1 MLLDE
6 NIRELLGGD
15 DVDEVLSEIESL
27 AASFKGKSV
36 DEWLNEVDYS
46 GDTGYVPSLFALE
59 FVAFMKAV
67 DGNETERNTTP
78 EVHLKVLDSFITAK
92 DRVANLM
99 HRGIGKTT
107 LIEYLFLYLPIYE
120 VLPGL
125 GKVNLAIYIS
135 DSMDNGVSSMKKNLE
150 HRWINSEYLQKM
162 IPERGSDGKII
173 TKFTEDRW
181 QLTSARGN
189 RLIVKGY
196 GAKSGIRGVKEQGI
210 RPQLAVLD
218 DLVSDE
224 DARSPTALRTIKDT
238 VYRAIEFALDPE
250 KKKVIWC
257 GTPFNAK
264 DPLYEAVE
272 SGTWEVNV
280 YPICESFPCPKKEF
294 RGSWESR
301 FSYKYVLL
309 QYLKALNDG
318 ELASF
323 NQELLL
329 RIMSEEDR
337 LVQEHEIQWYEF
349 SGIKPYIGNFNIYIT
364 TDFSVTE
371 KQAADFSF
379 ISVWAVN
386 SIGDFFWVD
395 GICKRQTMDKNIE
408 DLFTLCALYEPVSV
422 GIETSGQQGGFIPW
436 LRREMTLRNHY
447 FTLASSNG
455 SNSSSMSVG
464 IKPTKSKLER
474 FNIMVPKLKAGKFYF
489 PSDKASHPALIEMI
503 TELRLACI
511 GGFKSKHDDG
521 LDTISMLGMMR
532 ITPPSG
538 EAVKVQGKDSIW
550 GFTGESESSGLSS
563 YIV

>member
-1 MLLDE
+1 MLDD
-6 NIRELLGGD
+6 NIRQLLGGD
-15 DVDEVLSEIESL
+15 DVEEALEEIELL
-27 AASFKGKSV
+27 ASSFKGKTV

-46 GDTGYVPSLFALE
+46 GETGYVPSLFALE

-67 DGNETERNTTP
+67 DGKETERNTTP
-78 EVHLKVLDSFITAK
+78 EVHLKVLDSFTTSK

-120 VLPGL
+120 RLPGL
-125 GKVNLAIYIS
+125 GRINLAIYVS
-135 DSMDNGVSSMKKNLE
+135 DSMDNGVASMKKNLE
-150 HRWINSEYLQKM
+150 HRWQHSEYLQKM
-162 IPERGSDGKII
+162 LPERDRQGKVI

-181 QLTSARGN
+181 QMTSSNGN
-189 RLIVKGY
+189 RFIVKGY
-196 GAKSGIRGVKEQGI
+196 GAKSGIRGVKEMGI
-210 RPQLAVLD
+210 RPQLAVMD
-218 DLVSDE
+218 DLVSDD

-280 YPICESFPCPKKEF
+280 YPICERFPCPKSEF
-294 RGSWESR
+294 KGSWESR
-301 FSYKYVLL
+301 FSYKSVLI

-318 ELASF
+318 ELSSF
-323 NQELLL
+323 NQELML

-337 LVQEHEIQWYEF
+337 LVQEHEMQWYNF
-349 SGIKPYIGNFNIYIT
+349 ADIKDRLGDFNIYIT

-386 SIGDFFWVD
+386 SIGDFFWLD
-395 GICKRQTMDKNIE
+395 GICKRQTMDKNID
-408 DLFTLCALYEPVSV
+408 DLFSLCERYSPSAV

-436 LRREMTLRNHY
+436 LRREMLTRNFY

-455 SNSSSMSVG
+455 TNSATGAVG
-464 IKPTKSKLER
+464 IKPTRSKLER
-474 FNIMVPKLKAGKFYF
+474 FNIMVPRLKAGKFYF
-489 PSDKASHPALIEMI
+489 PLDKGNHPALIELI
-503 TELRLACI
+503 AELRLACI

-532 ITPPSG
+532 INLPSAEARKILG
-538 EAVKVQGKDSIW
+538 EDNIW
-550 GFTGESESSGLSS
+550 GLHNDNQSSGLRS

>member
-1 MLLDE
+1 MLDD
-6 NIRELLGGD
+6 NIRAMLGGA
-15 DVDEVLSEIESL
+15 DVEEALREIEDI
-27 AASFKGKSV
+27 AESFKGKSV

-46 GDTGYVPSLFALE
+46 GESGYVPSLFAIE
-59 FVAFMKAV
+59 FVLFMKAV
-67 DGNETERNTTP
+67 DGTETERNTSP
-78 EVHLKVLDSFITAK
+78 EVHMKVLDSFITKK

-125 GKVNLAIYIS
+125 GKVNLAIYVS
-135 DSMDNGVSSMKKNLE
+135 DSMDNGVASMKKNLE
-150 HRWINSEYLQKM
+150 HRWRNSDYLQQM
-162 IPERGSDGKII
+162 LPERDDEGKII

-181 QLTSARGN
+181 QMTSVKGN
-189 RLIVKGY
+189 RFIVKGY
-196 GAKSGIRGVKEQGI
+196 GAKSGIRGVKEMGI
-210 RPQLAVLD
+210 RPQLAVMD

-238 VYRAIEFALDPE
+238 VYRAIEFALDPQR
-250 KKKVIWC
+250 KKVIWC

-280 YPICESFPCPKKEF
+280 YPICERFPCPKSEF
-294 RGSWESR
+294 KGSWESR
-301 FSYKYVLL
+301 FSYKSVLV

-323 NQELLL
+323 NQELML

-337 LVQEHEIQWYEF
+337 LVQEHEIQWYTRKD
-349 SGIKPYIGNFNIYIT
+349 IINQLGNFNIYFT
-364 TDFSVTE
+364 TDFATTE
-371 KQAADFSF
+371 KESADFSF

-386 SIGDFFWVD
+386 SIGDFFWID
-395 GICKRQTMDKNIE
+395 GICKRQTMDKNID
-408 DLFTLCALYEPVSV
+408 DLFYLDEKYRAVSI
-422 GIETSGQQGGFIPW
+422 GIESSGQQGGFIPW
-436 LRREMTLRNHY
+436 LRKEMTLRNHW
-447 FTLASSNG
+447 FTLATSNG
-455 SNSSSMSVG
+455 SNASNAAAG
-464 IKPTKSKLER
+464 IRPTKSKLER

-489 PSDKASHPALIEMI
+489 PIDMGSNPALM
-503 TELRLACI
+503 ELISEIRLACI

-532 ITPPSG
+532 ITYPSNDMP
-538 EAVKVQGKDSIW
+538 KKINTDSVW
-550 GFTGESESSGLSS
+550 SLGNSEEVSSLSS